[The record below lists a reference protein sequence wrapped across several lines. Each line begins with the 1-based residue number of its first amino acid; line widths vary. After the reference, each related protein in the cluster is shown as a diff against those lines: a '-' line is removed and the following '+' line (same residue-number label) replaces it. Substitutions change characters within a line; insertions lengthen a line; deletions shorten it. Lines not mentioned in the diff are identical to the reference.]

1 MKKTS
6 TVKIILVSQLAEG
19 QGWEEIEKCNLSP
32 NELVLVGK
40 RETGLGPCPV
50 NGEANLDTGIC
61 WANCE
66 HRS

>member
-6 TVKIILVSQLAEG
+6 TVKIILVSQLTEG

-40 RETGLGPCPV
+40 
-50 NGEANLDTGIC
+50 
-61 WANCE
+61 
-66 HRS
+66 